1 MCTFIFPSNE
11 YKIKFESEMI
21 SLLFRLPKFVV
32 RLCLDVLLEILR
44 SGNRCQLAELE
55 CIGRRFNQMIENF
68 LGKTPFLR
76 FDLKKWRFLL
86 LEFLEYFSKFF

>member
-44 SGNRCQLAELE
+44 SGNRCRLAELE
-55 CIGRRFNQMIENF
+55 RIGRRFNQMIENF
-68 LGKTPFLR
+68 LGETPFLR
-76 FDLKKWRFLL
+76 LDLEKWRF
-86 LEFLEYFSKFF
+86 YF